1 MLCGSGSGNA
11 LLCASCRRE
20 LPRPHAPTCPVCA
33 GPGDFLRDGQ
43 ICGSCL
49 KQPPAYDRCIAAL
62 RYAFPAS
69 DLIQALKYGKRL
81 VLAHLLADVLT
92 EAVDRAPRP
101 DVIVPLPL
109 HPERVRARGF
119 NQATEIAKPLARK
132 LDIPIDTARL
142 ARTRDTAPQAT
153 LSLDDRHRNVKNAFT
168 CAREDAWDGKH
179 VALLDDVMT
188 SGATLNEA
196 AKALK
201 RAGAAEVSLWVA
213 ARALPHH

>member
-69 DLIQALKYGKRL
+69 DLGLRLAAKQLGLPTHERTLVERSAALEKGIML
-81 VLAHLLADVLT
+81 
-92 EAVDRAPRP
+92 EGRP
-101 DVIVPLPL
+101 
-109 HPERVRARGF
+109 
-119 NQATEIAKPLARK
+119 PLAA
-132 LDIPIDTARL
+132 LGEELAAIAR
-142 ARTRDTAPQAT
+142 
-153 LSLDDRHRNVKNAFT
+153 
-168 CAREDAWDGKH
+168 
-179 VALLDDVMT
+179 
-188 SGATLNEA
+188 
-196 AKALK
+196 
-201 RAGAAEVSLWVA
+201 A
-213 ARALPHH
+213 ARRRR